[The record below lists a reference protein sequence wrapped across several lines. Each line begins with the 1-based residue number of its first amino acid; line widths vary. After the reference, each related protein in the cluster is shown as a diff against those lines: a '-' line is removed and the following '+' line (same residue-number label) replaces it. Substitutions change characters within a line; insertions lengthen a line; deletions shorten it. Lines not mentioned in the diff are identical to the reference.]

1 MLVGRNWSARNS
13 LRESSVQYLFNSR
26 GQHIA
31 NFVSGQL
38 HAPTG
43 QNVGHYLGSQSIF
56 IDMQGRYLGE
66 IVSENR
72 LMYRRNSPHPSV
84 NYGSYG
90 NMGMSA
96 ITEIRVIMDRL
107 VRQVVSRM
115 YLVRGLV
122 LKVS

>member
-13 LRESSVQYLFNSR
+13 LRESTVQYLFNSR

-43 QNVGHYLGSQSIF
+43 QNIGHYLESQSIF

-66 IVSENR
+66 IVCENR
-72 LMYRRNSPHPSV
+72 LMYRRNSPHRSV

-90 NMGMSA
+90 NYGNVGNYGNPGNYGS
-96 ITEIRVIMDRL
+96 IGTPGGFEDVPSERL
-107 VRQVVSRM
+107 
-115 YLVRGLV
+115 GP
-122 LKVS
+122 